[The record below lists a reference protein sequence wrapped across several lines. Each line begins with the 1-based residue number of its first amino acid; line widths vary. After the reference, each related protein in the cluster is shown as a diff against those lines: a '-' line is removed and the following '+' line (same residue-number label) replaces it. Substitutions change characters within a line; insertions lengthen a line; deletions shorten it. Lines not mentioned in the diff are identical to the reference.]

1 MLRPPTRSPR
11 TNPLLPYTSLFRSRV
26 DGAVPGLGQCRAL
39 QRKRAP
45 YGDGRTARGFVRGRG
60 ERDRR
65 RRCQLVSPGRGG
77 RSEEHTSE
85 LQSLMRI
92 SYAVVCLKKKNKN
105 MKIITNTSLQ
115 HTLTLHK

>member
-77 RSEEHTSE
+77 GALPAPVHVCERGVPGGTAGVRER
-85 LQSLMRI
+85 QS
-92 SYAVVCLKKKNKN
+92 VV
-105 MKIITNTSLQ
+105 
-115 HTLTLHK
+115 